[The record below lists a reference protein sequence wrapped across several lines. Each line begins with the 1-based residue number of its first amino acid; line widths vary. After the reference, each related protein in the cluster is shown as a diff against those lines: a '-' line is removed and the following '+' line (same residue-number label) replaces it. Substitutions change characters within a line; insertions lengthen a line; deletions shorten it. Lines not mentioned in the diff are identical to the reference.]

1 MTITATEI
9 NSCCAQVYDH
19 PAARFLLG
27 DSFHPGGLELTAEL
41 ASRLGISPSDTVL
54 DAGCGPGASAVHL
67 ARTIGCSVVG
77 VTLED
82 RGGAEASARA
92 CREGVEH
99 RVTVV
104 QGDVETVDLGPGR
117 FDAAIA
123 ECVVSI
129 LPRKQKTLRNLHG
142 LLRAGGRLGI
152 TDVTV
157 SGPLPP
163 DLQGVLATAGCVGA
177 ALPLDGYAALV
188 SDAGFELEAAED
200 LPDVA
205 SAFLRGIGGKLLIAE
220 IAAKLGKIPI
230 SVEAVLEAK
239 RILTETRSFVER
251 GAIGYCMVT
260 ARRA

>member
-1 MTITATEI
+1 MTTGANDIS
-9 NSCCAQVYDH
+9 SCCAQVYGH

-41 ASRLGISPSDTVL
+41 ASRLGISPRDTVL
-54 DAGCGPGASAVHL
+54 DAGSGPGASAVHL
-67 ARTIGCSVVG
+67 ARTTGCSVVR

-82 RGGAEASARA
+82 RGAAEASARA

-104 QGDVETVDLGPGR
+104 QGDVETMDLGPGR
-117 FDAAIA
+117 FDVAIA
-123 ECVVSI
+123 ECVVSM

-157 SGPLPP
+157 SGLLPP
-163 DLQGVLATAGCVGA
+163 DLQGGLASAGCVGD

-188 SDAGFELEAAED
+188 SEAGFELEAAED
-200 LPDVA
+200 LPEVA
-205 SAFLRGIGGKLLIAE
+205 SAFLHSIGGRLLVAE
-220 IAAKLGKIPI
+220 IAARLGKIPI
-230 SVEAVLEAK
+230 SAEAVHEAK
-239 RILTETRSFVER
+239 RILAETRSLVER
-251 GAIGYCMVT
+251 GVIGYCMVT
-260 ARRA
+260 ARRP